1 MSESIEPGTASVA
14 GAGAA
19 DDGIDGLYLYGVVR
33 REGEAGAALPTAGES
48 SEIGEADPIGL
59 VVEDGLAAVVR
70 RVKLTRAE
78 DGALQLGLR
87 DARQLEDLV
96 RRHNDIIGA
105 IHRRQAILPAK
116 FGSVYARED
125 DLRRA
130 LAAERH
136 ALLARIERLE
146 NCDEWGIHLYA
157 DPAFARDHAREDRR
171 VRDLE
176 AELATATPGKAYL
189 LKRRLT
195 DVTVEASRQVLEGA
209 ARALYDALGRHAIAA
224 RLTTPPRRAPKP
236 EAELEI
242 LRASFLVKRE
252 AAAQF
257 FGEIQ
262 SFVDAHPGTRHEYS
276 GPWPPYSF
284 ADPIEEPAP

>member
-1 MSESIEPGTASVA
+1 MSESIEPGAASAADASVV
-14 GAGAA
+14 

-33 REGEAGAALPTAGES
+33 REGEAGTALPTVGGAGEA
-48 SEIGEADPIGL
+48 EPIGL
-59 VVEDGLAAVVR
+59 IGEDGLAAVVR
-70 RVKLTRAE
+70 RVKLTRSE

-87 DARQLEDLV
+87 DARQLEELV

-105 IHRRQAILPAK
+105 IHRRRAILPAK

-146 NCDEWGIHLYA
+146 DCDEWGIHLYA

-189 LKRRLT
+189 LKRRLA
-195 DVTVEASRQVLEGA
+195 DVTGEASRQALDSL
-209 ARALYDALGRHAIAA
+209 ARKLYDTLGRHAVAGRLIA
-224 RLTTPPRRAPKP
+224 PPRQAPKP
-236 EAELEI
+236 DAELEI
-242 LRASFLVKRE
+242 LRASFLVKRG
-252 AAAQF
+252 AAALF

-262 SFVDAHPGTRHEYS
+262 TFVDAHPGMRYEYS

-284 ADPIEEPAP
+284 ADPLEGAAP